1 MGLADVAVDDA
12 CELRVGVQAFDGI
25 GVSRSVCERRVD
37 GLVNEILAGAEVT
50 IEASVGQPGFLHQLG
65 DPYGVDAVPPDLG
78 RGGLDDPSVGDFL
91 LGLRASHLPSFGRV
105 VLTLRMIH
113 VILIM
118 DDGHHPPCLA
128 SLPHRKAHFMPD
140 LNLDVHIAPM
150 RPMKGAP
157 PQGPGDEPM
166 WSPMSATLIHGQE
179 EAVLVDTL
187 VTFDQVDALAEWID
201 GFGKRLVGIYI
212 THGHSDHWIGLS
224 RLRERFGDVP
234 GWARPRVF
242 ERAVFEATNPG
253 LSGYWQGVFPGEI
266 PEKPQTPDRLEATS
280 IELEGSE
287 IRVLDIGQG
296 DTEHSTIV
304 HVPSIAAVVGGDVVY
319 NEVHLMTAETDVRSR
334 QDWIDNLN
342 RSRLWTRR
350 SLSPVTTVSEP
361 RTTPSRSASPSSTYA
376 TSPAWS
382 RPRRPSKK
390 SSKRC
395 WPSIPNATTPAWC
408 GTAPGKPSK
417 SASRPNGAALRD
429 AFRDT
434 NDR

>member
-1 MGLADVAVDDA
+1 M
-12 CELRVGVQAFDGI
+12 
-25 GVSRSVCERRVD
+25 S
-37 GLVNEILAGAEVT
+37 
-50 IEASVGQPGFLHQLG
+50 
-65 DPYGVDAVPPDLG
+65 
-78 RGGLDDPSVGDFL
+78 
-91 LGLRASHLPSFGRV
+91 
-105 VLTLRMIH
+105 
-113 VILIM
+113 
-118 DDGHHPPCLA
+118 
-128 SLPHRKAHFMPD
+128 D

-187 VTFDQVDALAEWID
+187 VTFDQVDALADWID

-234 GWARPRVF
+234 GWARPKVF

-266 PEKPQTPDRLEATS
+266 PEKPETPDRLETTS

-287 IRVLDIGQG
+287 IRVIDIGQG

-304 HVPSIAAVVGGDVVY
+304 HVPSIRAVVGGDVVY
-319 NEVHLMTAETDVRSR
+319 NEVHMMTAETDARSR

-342 RSRLWTRR
+342 QIA
-350 SLSPVTTVSEP
+350 SLDPQIVVSGHHRVGAP
-361 RTTPSRSASPSSTYA
+361 NDP
-376 TSPAWS
+376 
-382 RPRRPSKK
+382 K
-390 SSKRC
+390 SIGESQQY
-395 WPSIPNATTPAWC
+395 
-408 GTAPGKPSK
+408 
-417 SASRPNGAALRD
+417 LRD
-429 AFRDT
+429 FSRVVETEETVEDIVKAMLELHPDRD
-434 NDR
+434 NPRVVWHCAREAVKKREQG